1 MTETEVFDNSGKR
14 NNTGKADPVAKK
26 WAESFTNKLGELAV
40 KDPVFGELRNIM
52 DLCLVAALI
61 ESQNLQS
68 LAACDLSGL
77 LGDSAKLQTVKLQTA
92 KSLDPQISFVQSA
105 QSMLVSASGGVMIES
120 WYFASHIKENDTIAQ
135 ARVTKPSL
143 DSAASW
149 YR

>member
-1 MTETEVFDNSGKR
+1 
-14 NNTGKADPVAKK
+14 
-26 WAESFTNKLGELAV
+26 
-40 KDPVFGELRNIM
+40 M

-77 LGDSAKLQTVKLQTA
+77 LGDSAKIQTVKLQAA
-92 KSLDPQISFVQSA
+92 KSLDPQISFVQTA

-120 WYFASHIKENDTIAQ
+120 WYFATNVKENESIAQ
-135 ARVTKPSL
+135 ARVVKPNF
-143 DSAASW
+143 DSTASW

>member
-1 MTETEVFDNSGKR
+1 MVLAAKLLLSFSEAMVKLSISSGR
-14 NNTGKADPVAKK
+14 TSKAPGR
-26 WAESFTNKLGELAV
+26 S
-40 KDPVFGELRNIM
+40 
-52 DLCLVAALI
+52 LI

-77 LGDSAKLQTVKLQTA
+77 LGDSARVQTVKLQTA

-120 WYFASHIKENDTIAQ
+120 WYFASNIKENDTIAQ